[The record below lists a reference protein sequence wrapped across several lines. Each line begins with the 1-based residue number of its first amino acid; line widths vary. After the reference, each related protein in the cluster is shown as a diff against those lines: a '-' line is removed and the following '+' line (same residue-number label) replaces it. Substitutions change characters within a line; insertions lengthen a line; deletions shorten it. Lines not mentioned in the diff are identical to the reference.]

1 MRKQPPP
8 LDTPDAA
15 ENSPIRLGSR
25 QRHLLAD
32 SVHIEEEFIPDFIR
46 PMLGLGAVI
55 VVLFFLWASLTHV
68 TEVARA
74 PGEVIPIGKSKTVQ
88 HLDGGVVQEI
98 LAEERMLVQEGQ
110 VLLRLD
116 GSQAQA
122 ELRQTAARLVALK
135 LRAERLSAF
144 ADGREPD
151 FRSLAGP
158 YADLLADQ
166 VTIYRNQIATRDST
180 LSILDRQIEQRKQRI
195 AQSQT
200 ALAAAKQHQA
210 LTGEMVR
217 MREDLAARQLVKR
230 TVLLETLRAKVTAD
244 SEVTRIREDIGVS
257 QQELAETLNRRE
269 DTINQLRHD
278 ALNEMGSVRAQI
290 AEVEES
296 IQHLKAKVHRLV
308 ITAPHRGY
316 VQDLKVLTLG
326 QVIQPG
332 AVLMQIVPDDMPLE
346 AEIHI
351 QPKDIG
357 YVRADQRVN
366 LKVLS
371 FDYSRYGFATGVL
384 KRVAASSTTDDSN
397 QTFYRGWVTL
407 DHPYVGKT
415 PGRNLLQPGMGVEA
429 EILTGEKTVLAYLSK
444 PVIDVVTRS
453 FHER

>member
-1 MRKQPPP
+1 
-8 LDTPDAA
+8 
-15 ENSPIRLGSR
+15 
-25 QRHLLAD
+25 
-32 SVHIEEEFIPDFIR
+32 
-46 PMLGLGAVI
+46 
-55 VVLFFLWASLTHV
+55 
-68 TEVARA
+68 
-74 PGEVIPIGKSKTVQ
+74 
-88 HLDGGVVQEI
+88 
-98 LAEERMLVQEGQ
+98 
-110 VLLRLD
+110 
-116 GSQAQA
+116 
-122 ELRQTAARLVALK
+122 VALK